1 MENKVLIIDFDSTFV
16 QVEALDEL
24 AAIALADQPD
34 SETIVEKIRQITNQG
49 MEGKISLSESL
60 AKRISLLKANK
71 KYIDVLIE
79 SLKQKI
85 TPSFKRN
92 KEFLEKFADN
102 IYIVSSGFKEYITP
116 VVTEFGI
123 KPEHIYANTFNFD
136 DNGNVIG
143 LDENNLLSKDQ
154 GKVIVVSTLGLA
166 GKTVWA
172 VGDGI
177 TDYEIKLYGAANK
190 FYAFTE
196 NVARA
201 TVTAKAD
208 VVIKSF
214 DEFLYMHDF
223 PRAISYPRNRIKILL
238 LENVHPNGIQML
250 QQEGYAV
257 EVLKGSLNEDELCEK
272 IKDVAILGIRSKTTV
287 SKRVLDAADRL
298 LAIGCFCIGTNQVD
312 LDYATKKGV
321 CVFNAPF
328 SNTRSVVEL
337 VLGSIIMLMRKAVA
351 KNAMLQVGKWHKAA
365 DNCYEI
371 RGKKLGIV
379 GYGNIGSQLSVLA
392 ESLGMQVSYYDLTEK
407 LQLGNAKKCDT
418 LDELL
423 ETSDIVTLHVDGRK
437 SNANIIGKY
446 EFSKMKDNVVFI
458 NLSRGHVVD
467 IDAMV
472 EALNSKKILGAAVDV
487 FPYEPKNNQEE
498 FLSPLRGFDNVILT
512 PHIGGSTEEAQLN
525 IGEFVAR
532 RMINYVNAGDS
543 TQSVN
548 MPNIQLP
555 ELRRAHRL
563 IHLHHNVSG
572 ILAKINSVLAEHKA
586 NILGQYLKTNEQ
598 VGYVISDID
607 VEYDKDVIAELKKI
621 DGTIKSRVLY

>member
-24 AAIALADQPD
+24 AAIALAEHPD
-34 SETIVEKIRQITNQG
+34 SESIVERIRQITNQG
-49 MEGKISLSESL
+49 MEGKISLSDSL

-71 KYIDVLIE
+71 KHIELLIE
-79 SLKQKI
+79 ALKQKI

-92 KEFLEKFADN
+92 KEFFEKFADN

-116 VVTEFGI
+116 IVTAFGI
-123 KPEHIYANTFNFD
+123 KEEHIYANTFKFD
-136 DNGNVIG
+136 ESGSING

-196 NVARA
+196 NVTRPA
-201 TVTAKAD
+201 VTAHAD
-208 VVIKSF
+208 VVIQSF

-223 PRAISYPRNRIKILL
+223 PRAISYPRNRIKIIL
-238 LENVHPNGIQML
+238 LENVHPNGIKML

-257 EVLKGSLNEDELCEK
+257 EVVKGSLSEDELCEK
-272 IKDVAILGIRSKTTV
+272 IKDVAILGLRSKTNVT
-287 SKRVLDAADRL
+287 KKVLDAAERL
-298 LAIGCFCIGTNQVD
+298 LSIGCFCIGTNQVD

-321 CVFNAPF
+321 CVFNAPY
-328 SNTRSVVEL
+328 SNTRSVVEQ
-337 VLGSIIMLMRKAVA
+337 VIGSIIMLMRKVVA
-351 KNAMLQVGKWHKAA
+351 KNAMLQQGKWDKSA

-392 ESLGMQVSYYDLTEK
+392 ESLGMQVLYYDLTEK
-407 LQLGNAKKCDT
+407 LQLGNAKKCET
-418 LDELL
+418 IEELL
-423 ETSDIVTLHVDGRK
+423 EQSDIVTLHVDGRK

-446 EFSKMKDNVVFI
+446 EFSKMKNNVIFI

-472 EALNSKKILGAAVDV
+472 EALNSKKIMGAAVDV

-498 FLSPLRGFDNVILT
+498 FISPLRGFDNLILT
-512 PHIGGSTEEAQLN
+512 PHIGWAPIEA
-525 IGEFVAR
+525 R
-532 RMINYVNAGDS
+532 
-543 TQSVN
+543 QSCVD
-548 MPNIQLP
+548 
-555 ELRRAHRL
+555 
-563 IHLHHNVSG
+563 VSESN
-572 ILAKINSVLAEHKA
+572 INSIIYGNPL
-586 NILGQYLKTNEQ
+586 NLLN
-598 VGYVISDID
+598 
-607 VEYDKDVIAELKKI
+607 
-621 DGTIKSRVLY
+621 

>member
-24 AAIALADQPD
+24 AAIALAEHPD
-34 SETIVEKIRQITNQG
+34 SESIVERIRQITNQG
-49 MEGKISLSESL
+49 MEGKISLSDSL

-71 KYIDVLIE
+71 KHIELLIE
-79 SLKQKI
+79 ALKQKI

-92 KEFLEKFADN
+92 KEFFEKFADN

-116 VVTEFGI
+116 IVTAFGI
-123 KPEHIYANTFNFD
+123 KEEHIYANTFKFD
-136 DNGNVIG
+136 ESGSING

-196 NVARA
+196 NVTRPA
-201 TVTAKAD
+201 VTAHAD
-208 VVIKSF
+208 VVIQSF

-238 LENVHPNGIQML
+238 LENVHPNGIKML

-257 EVLKGSLNEDELCEK
+257 EVVKGSLNEDELCEK
-272 IKDVAILGIRSKTTV
+272 IKDVAILGLRSKTNVT
-287 SKRVLDAADRL
+287 KKVLDAAERL
-298 LAIGCFCIGTNQVD
+298 LSIGCFCIGTNQVD

-321 CVFNAPF
+321 CVFNAPY
-328 SNTRSVVEL
+328 SNTRSVVEQ
-337 VLGSIIMLMRKAVA
+337 VIGSIIMLMRKVVA
-351 KNAMLQVGKWHKAA
+351 KNAMLQQGKWDKSA

-392 ESLGMQVSYYDLTEK
+392 ESLGMQVLYYDLTEK
-407 LQLGNAKKCDT
+407 LQLGNAKKCET
-418 LDELL
+418 IEELL
-423 ETSDIVTLHVDGRK
+423 EQSDIVTLHVDGRK

-446 EFSKMKDNVVFI
+446 EFSKMKNNV
-458 NLSRGHVVD
+458 LCR
-467 IDAMV
+467 
-472 EALNSKKILGAAVDV
+472 
-487 FPYEPKNNQEE
+487 Q
-498 FLSPLRGFDNVILT
+498 
-512 PHIGGSTEEAQLN
+512 
-525 IGEFVAR
+525 
-532 RMINYVNAGDS
+532 
-543 TQSVN
+543 
-548 MPNIQLP
+548 
-555 ELRRAHRL
+555 
-563 IHLHHNVSG
+563 
-572 ILAKINSVLAEHKA
+572 
-586 NILGQYLKTNEQ
+586 
-598 VGYVISDID
+598 
-607 VEYDKDVIAELKKI
+607 
-621 DGTIKSRVLY
+621 